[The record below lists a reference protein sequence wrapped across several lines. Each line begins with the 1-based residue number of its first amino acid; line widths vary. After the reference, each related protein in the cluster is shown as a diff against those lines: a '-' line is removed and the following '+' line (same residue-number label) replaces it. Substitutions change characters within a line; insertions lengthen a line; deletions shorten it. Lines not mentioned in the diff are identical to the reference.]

1 MVRSIRSLVT
11 QFASVA
17 ALCAAVLALCMS
29 AIAEEGGQ
37 QFADL
42 GRCTLDSGQTIEHC
56 RVGYRTFG
64 TLNPAA
70 DNAVLMPTFLN
81 GRTEDLLSLVGSQPS
96 RTRLIDSSKYYA
108 VLLDSLGDGVSSSP
122 SNSDDQKGADF
133 PAITE
138 RDMVRAEYRAVT
150 EVLHLKHAHAVIGLS
165 MGGEQTFEWAVTY
178 PEFFDLAVAII
189 GTPQLTSYD
198 LFSHTITLDA
208 MLADPDYKDGK
219 YGTKQP
225 ALTLA
230 NELLKMEGT
239 TPQYRVEHTE
249 RKDLPALLEEA
260 RRPERQDAN
269 DRMWQLKAV
278 LAHDVLR
285 GKSIEE
291 AAKTSRAKWLVIVS
305 AHDHLV
311 YPGPALAWAKAAG
324 AETYISDTPCGHMI
338 MECDGE
344 QVSQRV
350 EKFLAQ

>member
-1 MVRSIRSLVT
+1 MMAVALLG
-11 QFASVA
+11 ASP
-17 ALCAAVLALCMS
+17 S
-29 AIAEEGGQ
+29 AGAEDGAQ

-64 TLNPAA
+64 TLNAVG
-70 DNAVLMPTFLN
+70 DNAVLMPTWLN
-81 GRTEDLLSLVGSQPS
+81 GRTEDLLSLVGSAPS
-96 RTRLIDSSKYYA
+96 KTRLIDTTKYYA
-108 VLLDSLGDGVSSSP
+108 VLLDALGDGVSSSP
-122 SNSDDQKGADF
+122 SNSDDDQKGASF

-150 EVLHLKHAHAVIGLS
+150 EVLHLRHARAIVGIS

-178 PEFFDLAVAII
+178 PEFFNLAVPII

-198 LFSHTITLDA
+198 LLSHTITEDA

-219 YGTKQP
+219 YGEKQP
-225 ALTLA
+225 ALKLA
-230 NELLKMEGT
+230 NELMKMQLS
-239 TPQYRVEHTE
+239 TPQFRSEHTD
-249 RKDLPALLEEA
+249 RKDFPALLEEA

-278 LAHDVLR
+278 LAQDVPR
-285 GKSIEE
+285 GKSLEE
-291 AAKTSRAKWLVIVS
+291 VAKATRAKWLVIVS
-305 AHDHLV
+305 AHDHSV
-311 YPGPALAWAKAAG
+311 YPAPALAWAKAVG
-324 AETYISDTPCGHMI
+324 AETYISDTPCGHLI
-338 MECDGE
+338 MECDAE

>member
-1 MVRSIRSLVT
+1 VKR
-11 QFASVA
+11 FARAFLMGA
-17 ALCAAVLALCMS
+17 ALLVPILP
-29 AIAEEGGQ
+29 AIAEEGAQ

-42 GRCTLDSGQTIEHC
+42 GHCTLDSGQTINHC

-64 TLNPAA
+64 TLNAA
-70 DNAVLMPTFLN
+70 GDNAVLMPTWLN
-81 GRTEDLLSLVGSQPS
+81 GRTEDLLSLVGSAPS
-96 RTRLIDSSKYYA
+96 KTRLIDTTKFYT

-150 EVLHLKHAHAVIGLS
+150 EVLHLKHAHAVVGIS

-178 PEFFDLAVAII
+178 PEFFDLAVPII

-198 LFSHTITLDA
+198 LLSHTIAQDA

-219 YGTKQP
+219 YGEKQP
-225 ALTLA
+225 ALKLA
-230 NELLKMEGT
+230 NELLEMQLT
-239 TPQYRVEHTE
+239 TPQYRAEHTE
-249 RKDLPALLEEA
+249 RKDFPALLESA
-260 RRPERQDAN
+260 RKQERQDAN

-278 LAHDVLR
+278 LAQDVLR
-285 GKSIEE
+285 GKSMDEV
-291 AAKTSRAKWLVIVS
+291 AKTTRAKWLVIVS
-305 AHDHLV
+305 AHDHIV
-311 YPGPALAWAKAAG
+311 YPAPALAWAKSAS
-324 AETYISDTPCGHMI
+324 AETYVSDTLCGHLI
-338 MECDGE
+338 MECDAE

>member
-1 MVRSIRSLVT
+1 MMSAALLVT
-11 QFASVA
+11 AVHVFA
-17 ALCAAVLALCMS
+17 
-29 AIAEEGGQ
+29 EDGTQ

-42 GRCTLDSGQTIEHC
+42 GHCTLDSGQTIHHC

-64 TLNPAA
+64 TLNAA
-70 DNAVLMPTFLN
+70 GDNAVLMPTWLN
-81 GRTEDLLSLVGSQPS
+81 GRTEDLLSLVGSAPS
-96 RTRLIDSSKYYA
+96 KTRLIDTTKFYV
-108 VLLDSLGDGVSSSP
+108 VLLDALGDGVSSSP

-150 EVLHLKHAHAVIGLS
+150 ETLHLKHAHAVVGVS

-178 PEFFDLAVAII
+178 PEFFDLAVPII

-198 LFSHTITLDA
+198 LLSHTIAEDA

-219 YGTKQP
+219 YGEKQP
-225 ALTLA
+225 ALKLA
-230 NELLKMEGT
+230 NELLVMQLS
-239 TPQYRVEHTE
+239 TPQFRAEHTA
-249 RKDLPALLEEA
+249 RNDFPAFLEEA
-260 RRPERQDAN
+260 RKPERQDAN

-285 GKSIEE
+285 GKSMDEV
-291 AAKTSRAKWLVIVS
+291 AKATRAKWLVIVS
-305 AHDHLV
+305 AHDHSV

-324 AETYISDTPCGHMI
+324 AETYISDTPCGHLI
-338 MECDGE
+338 MECDAE